1 MALWKGKAKLIKL
14 WQGNARKGKA
24 KQGNTS
30 FIFFIVHKRKTQQK
44 HLTVKAQTLTRLKAE
59 IVPTPQMYRNI
70 VVTLASTVSH
80 CFGTSQSHSKVE
92 LLQPHQAGS

>member
-1 MALWKGKAKLIKL
+1 MFRTL
-14 WQGNARKGKA
+14 QG
-24 KQGNTS
+24 TD
-30 FIFFIVHKRKTQQK
+30 FLYFVVVVVVHKRKTKQK
-44 HLTVKAQTLTRLKAE
+44 HLTAKTKTLRRLKAE

-80 CFGTSQSHSKVE
+80 SFRTSQSHGKVE